1 MITSCRWANSLSNAH
16 SIDLSQIFAACGL
29 LFVSNPATTSALHIL
44 TTLDYVSFQSLSFCL
59 SIYGHVFSCS
69 IVWLVAGW
77 FFFHS
82 NKWKHLVAYVKRTSW
97 IHNICS
103 PSKYILKQKIKKIWC
118 WFDKLDFS
126 EMMPF
131 THPTS
136 HSCKTFDSY
145 YVRYLYFV
153 CQIDERVFK
162 M

>member
-1 MITSCRWANSLSNAH
+1 MIIISCKQSCTCSVHRLVPNLR
-16 SIDLSQIFAACGL
+16 CGF

-44 TTLDYVSFQSLSFCL
+44 IALDYVSFQSLISFCL
-59 SIYGHVFSCS
+59 SIFGHVFSCS
-69 IVWLVAGW
+69 IVWLVAGL

-97 IHNICS
+97 IHNIFS

-136 HSCKTFDSY
+136 HSCKTLDSY
-145 YVRYLYFV
+145 FVHYLYFV
-153 CQIDERVFK
+153 CQLDERIFK

>member
-1 MITSCRWANSLSNAH
+1 MIIISCKQSCTCSVYRLVPNLRCLWVSVCIKPRYNERFTHFNSAWLCQLSI
-16 SIDLSQIFAACGL
+16 IDKF
-29 LFVSNPATTSALHIL
+29 LFVYLWS
-44 TTLDYVSFQSLSFCL
+44 C
-59 SIYGHVFSCS
+59 FSCS
-69 IVWLVAGW
+69 IVWLVAGL

-136 HSCKTFDSY
+136 HSCKTLDSY
-145 YVRYLYFV
+145 FVHYLYFV
-153 CQIDERVFK
+153 CQLDERIFK